1 MHLPTRPPTGT
12 YLLVRD
18 PNKPQLRLYAVP
30 TEASRAKAEAKKE
43 AAEAEAPEAAAA
55 PKTPEEE

>member
-1 MHLPTRPPTGT
+1 M
-12 YLLVRD
+12 RD

-55 PKTPEEE
+55 PETPEEE